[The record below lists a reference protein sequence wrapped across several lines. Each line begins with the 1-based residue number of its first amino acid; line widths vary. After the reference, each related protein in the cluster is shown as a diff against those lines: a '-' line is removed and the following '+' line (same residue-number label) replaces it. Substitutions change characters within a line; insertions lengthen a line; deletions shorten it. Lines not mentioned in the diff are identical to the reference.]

1 MVSISKWYLVQINKK
16 KFIFPDENFHE
27 MKKRLESS
35 KEDRSKNNRKITKNN
50 VSKPVED
57 KKEETSFEDD
67 ADPNQGFATWLRS
80 EDGVE
85 MMRLFVI
92 ANSLLVVVTMA
103 WPSMQQT
110 FSIIRDM
117 IMGEDE

>member
-1 MVSISKWYLVQINKK
+1 
-16 KFIFPDENFHE
+16 

-35 KEDRSKNNRKITKNN
+35 KEDRSKNNRKIVKNN
-50 VSKPVED
+50 ATKPVED
-57 KKEETSFEDD
+57 KKEETSFDDD
-67 ADPNQGFATWLRS
+67 ADPNQGFSTWLRS

-85 MMRLFVI
+85 MMRLFVM

>member
-1 MVSISKWYLVQINKK
+1 
-16 KFIFPDENFHE
+16 
-27 MKKRLESS
+27 MKKRFDSS
-35 KEDRSKNNRKITKNN
+35 KEDRSKNNRKIPKIS
-50 VSKPVED
+50 VSKPVDD
-57 KKEETSFEDD
+57 KKEETKFDDDEDQ
-67 ADPNQGFATWLRS
+67 NQGFSTWLRS
-80 EDGVE
+80 DDGIE